1 MLSALLACSPAEAA
15 SLRLQLQADSARQRS
30 PPASS
35 ASHVAQRLSALRE
48 ALPPGLDVRRLALS
62 APSLLA
68 LDAAPPDELAASFD
82 RLQRVLYGG
91 DTLHGGP
98 DAALLCDAVVRTPAL
113 LDVTRAEKALANL
126 GRLQPHLS
134 APMRASL
141 LLFSP
146 HLLEEL
152 SEPGRRDPEDEYAV

>member
-1 MLSALLACSPAEAA
+1 
-15 SLRLQLQADSARQRS
+15 
-30 PPASS
+30 
-35 ASHVAQRLSALRE
+35 
-48 ALPPGLDVRRLALS
+48 LDVRKLALS

-68 LDAAPPDELAASFD
+68 NDAPPPSELAGSFEA
-82 RLQRVLYGG
+82 LLRVLYGG

-98 DAALLCDAVVRTPAL
+98 DVALLCEAVVRTPAL
-113 LDVTRAEKALANL
+113 LDVARAEKALATL

-152 SEPGRRDPEDEYAV
+152 SEPGRRDPEDEYSV